1 MEAPQTPPS
10 RAEKTLERGLIIVHT
25 GEGKG
30 KTTAALGLAVR
41 AMGQGLRV
49 LVIQFIKGG
58 WKSGELD
65 LAKRYA
71 DLCEIHAV
79 GEGFTWDT
87 KNPERDCQKVRV
99 GWDLAMEKLRAG
111 RFDLLILDEINY
123 VLSYGYFPVEEVL
136 RFLKEKPPALHVVLT
151 GRGAPPEIVAA
162 ADLVTEMLAI
172 KHPHDQGYKARKGIE
187 F

>member
-1 MEAPQTPPS
+1 MKS
-10 RAEKTLERGLIIVHT
+10 LDRGLIIVHT

-49 LVIQFIKGG
+49 LIIQFIKGA
-58 WKSGELD
+58 WKTGEQE

-71 DLCEIHAV
+71 DLCEIYAV

-87 KNPERDCQKVRV
+87 KNPEQDKQKVRE
-99 GWDLAMEKLRAG
+99 GWELAMERLRTG
-111 RFDLLILDEINY
+111 RFDLLILDEMNC

-172 KHPHDQGYKARKGIE
+172 KHPYEQGYKARRGIE

>member
-1 MEAPQTPPS
+1 MEPPQTPPP
-10 RAEKTLERGLIIVHT
+10 RAMKSLDRGLIIVHT

-58 WKSGELD
+58 WKTGEQD

-71 DLCEIHAV
+71 DLCEMHAV

-87 KNPERDCQKVRV
+87 KNPERDRQKVRE
-99 GWDLAMEKLRAG
+99 GWDLMLGKLRAG
-111 RFDLLILDEINY
+111 RFDLLILDEFNC
-123 VLSYGYFPVEEVL
+123 VLSYDYFPVEEVL
-136 RFLKEKPPALHVVLT
+136 RFLKERPPALHVVLT
-151 GRGAPPEIVAA
+151 GRGAPPEIVSA

-172 KHPHDQGYKARKGIE
+172 KHPYEQGYKARRGIE